1 MDSKK
6 ASRRKFIKGG
16 AAAAAVGAIQTEPVA
31 GQTPAPAKRSLKD
44 EVAYGERS
52 PYVNSVRDS
61 RNRETFAGRVRL
73 DVSRVESAAGFCRDH
88 HAIRAPLCGHPPW
101 RHCSGHRSRE
111 YRFLLHGMVDRPLE
125 FTLEEL
131 KRFPSVSR
139 IHFLECLG
147 NRAKPEHKTVQQTT
161 GLTSCSEWTGVPLSV
176 LLKEVGVQK
185 GASWVVSEGSEEVKG
200 AGSIPLAKAMD
211 DCIVAYGQ
219 NGEPLRP
226 QNGFPVRLIVPGF
239 EGIYNT
245 KWLRRMKV
253 VDRYYMTYNDY
264 GHISNDPKIAALTFQ
279 WGPKSVITFPSGGQK
294 LPGRGVYQ
302 ITGLAW
308 SGGGV
313 VRKVEISTD
322 GGKTWKEAEIRG
334 DVHRMAHTRFGMN
347 WKWDG
352 QECVLQSR
360 CTTNWARCNPLG
372 PKLRKSL
379 TWLQTITMITVC
391 RVPTIPLCRGEWPP
405 TGAFQCACVSLS
417 CSCCVIFVCARLLGA
432 VAHVWFGQDSNCRRN
447 PSLGYRHQS

>member
-1 MDSKK
+1 MNWLRGRKHSQNPENDPQFDLFLLTGFAETSYISGNPNSRRPSMDSKK

-16 AAAAAVGAIQTEPVA
+16 AAAAAVSAIQTA
-31 GQTPAPAKRSLKD
+31 SGQAPAPVKRSLKD

-52 PYVNSVRDS
+52 HYVTSVREPVLERPSPDEFGLIFHVLAPIQDS
-61 RNRETFAGRVRL
+61 VGIITPSSLHFVGTHRG
-73 DVSRVESAAGFCRDH
+73 
-88 HAIRAPLCGHPPW
+88 AIVPDIDP
-101 RHCSGHRSRE
+101 RE
-111 YRFLLHGMVDRPLE
+111 YRFLIHGMVDRPLE

-147 NRAKPEHKTVQQTT
+147 NRARAEHKSVQETH
-161 GLTSCSEWTGVPLSV
+161 GMTSCAEWTGVLLSV

-185 GASWVVSEGSEEVKG
+185 RASWVVSEGAEEVKG
-200 AGSIPLAKAMD
+200 GGSIPLAKAMD
-211 DCIVAYGQ
+211 DCLVAYGQ

-264 GHISNDPKIAALTFQ
+264 GHISNDPKVAALTFQ
-279 WGPKSVITFPSGGQK
+279 WGPKSVITYPSGGQK

-308 SGGGV
+308 SGGGA

-322 GGKTWKEAEIRG
+322 GGRTWKDAEIRG
-334 DVHRMAHTRFGMN
+334 DVHRMAHTRFGLN

-352 QECVLQSR
+352 QESVLMSR
-360 CTTNWARCNPLG
+360 CIDELG
-372 PKLRKSL
+372 QVQPTRAQVAKVFNVPPDYYHDHGVQGSDN
-379 TWLQTITMITVC
+379 TI
-391 RVPTIPLCRGEWPP
+391 VPWRIAADGS
-405 TGAFQCACVSLS
+405 VSNGL
-417 CSCCVIFVCARLLGA
+417 A
-432 VAHVWFGQDSNCRRN
+432 
-447 PSLGYRHQS
+447 